1 MDNLE
6 IESLIAEK
14 IDKAVAEKVDKAVA
28 DAITE
33 RLSHVEGALLLAG
46 KNNNNNNVVS
56 RDEFFDC
63 NSDIMDEVPI
73 SGDEKH
79 IIAAVDDDALTSR
92 INMLESKV
100 DEIEGKDD
108 MRGERERDYALPD
121 STFTLMITEKV
132 ASVPFAF
139 AVCAST
145 LSVLCL
151 SLTLAEA
158 VSKATHRN
166 KLGIPKG
173 VSKTVNAA
181 QFVGI
186 LV

>member
-6 IESLIAEK
+6 IESLIAK
-14 IDKAVAEKVDKAVA
+14 SVNKALADELADREAESR
-28 DAITE
+28 AITE
-33 RLSHVEGALLLAG
+33 RLSRVETLLAG
-46 KNNNNNNVVS
+46 NNNKDVS
-56 RDEFFDC
+56 KDEFFDC
-63 NSDIMDEVPI
+63 NSYVDEELLSGRNGVDTDGGSITI
-73 SGDEKH
+73 SDTV
-79 IIAAVDDDALTSR
+79 ASR
-92 INMLESKV
+92 ISMLESKV

-108 MRGERERDYALPD
+108 MGERERDYALPD

-132 ASVPFAF
+132 TSVPFAF
-139 AVCAST
+139 AICATS

-158 VSKATHRN
+158 MSKATRRN
-166 KLGIPKG
+166 KLGMPLG
-173 VSKTVNAA
+173 VSKTVTAA

>member
-6 IESLIAEK
+6 IESLIAK
-14 IDKAVAEKVDKAVA
+14 SVNKALADELADREAESR
-28 DAITE
+28 AITE
-33 RLSHVEGALLLAG
+33 RLSRVETLLAG
-46 KNNNNNNVVS
+46 NNNKDVS
-56 RDEFFDC
+56 KDEFFDC
-63 NSDIMDEVPI
+63 NSYVDEELLSGRNGVDTDGGSITI
-73 SGDEKH
+73 SDTV
-79 IIAAVDDDALTSR
+79 ASR
-92 INMLESKV
+92 ISMLESKV

-108 MRGERERDYALPD
+108 MGERERDYALPD

-132 ASVPFAF
+132 TSVPFAF
-139 AVCAST
+139 AICATS

-158 VSKATHRN
+158 MSKATRRN
-166 KLGIPKG
+166 KLGMPSG
-173 VSKTVNAA
+173 VSKTVTAA